1 MIRINLLPVK
11 ELTAEVGRRQELLIA
26 GLSLGLTVAL
36 AVGVY
41 LFQGVRLYSLGTE
54 ADGLKKEIETL
65 NVQLQEV
72 GDLRQK
78 VKALEEKIKVID
90 DLTKKKVGP
99 VKIME
104 SLSLA
109 TPTRL
114 WVTEFKESGGNLA
127 INGIAVDNQTVAD
140 FLKSLSTF
148 VYFNNVDLVETTQI
162 EQDGVSLKKF
172 SIRSQLLYQPPPAPA
187 PTQKAGTT
195 PAPAP
200 TKEAK
205 KN

>member
-1 MIRINLLPVK
+1 MIRINLLPVR
-11 ELTAEVGRRQELLIA
+11 ELTAEVGRRQELLVA
-26 GLSLGLTVAL
+26 GLSLTLTVAL
-36 AVGVY
+36 AVGLY
-41 LFQGVRLYSLGTE
+41 LFQSFRLYGLSTE
-54 ADGLKKEIETL
+54 AGSLKKEIEVL
-65 NVQLQEV
+65 NVQLKEV

-114 WVTEFKESGGNLA
+114 WLTEFKESGGNLT
-127 INGIAVDNQTVAD
+127 INGLAVDNQTVAD

-148 VYFNNVDLVETTQI
+148 VYFANVDLVETTQL
-162 EQDGVSLKKF
+162 EQEGIPLKKF
-172 SIRSQLLYQPPPAPA
+172 SIRSQLLYQPPP
-187 PTQKAGTT
+187 

-200 TKEAK
+200 AQKAGAAPAPAPAKKEAK
-205 KN
+205 

>member
-11 ELTAEVGRRQELLIA
+11 EITAEVGRRQEVLIA
-26 GLSLGLTVAL
+26 GLSLSLTVVL
-36 AVGVY
+36 VVGLY
-41 LFQGVRLYSLGTE
+41 FFQAFRLYGLRTE
-54 ADGLKKEIETL
+54 ADSIKKEMETL
-65 NVQLQEV
+65 DTQLKEV

-78 VKALEEKIKVID
+78 VTALEQKIKVID

-104 SLSLA
+104 SLSSA
-109 TPTRL
+109 TPPRL
-114 WVTEFKESGGNLA
+114 WLIEFKETGGNLL
-127 INGIAVDNQTVAD
+127 INGLAVDNQTVAD

-148 VYFNNVDLVETTQI
+148 AYFNNVDLIETTQV
-162 EQDGVSLKKF
+162 EQDGVPLKKF
-172 SIRSQLLYQPPPAPA
+172 QIRCKLLYQPAPPPAPA
-187 PTQKAGTT
+187 GKA
-195 PAPAP
+195 AAAP